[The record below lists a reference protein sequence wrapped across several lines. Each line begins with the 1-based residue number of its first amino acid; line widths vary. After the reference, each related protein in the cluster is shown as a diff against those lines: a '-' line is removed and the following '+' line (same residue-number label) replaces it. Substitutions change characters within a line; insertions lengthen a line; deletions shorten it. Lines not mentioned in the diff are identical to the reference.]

1 MSSLQNCL
9 RQIAATENYYR
20 FVDWAEEQE
29 FELEDF
35 LAYVATE
42 EEFLEAHLR
51 WLAVGA
57 PLRGAIVGT
66 LCVWK
71 ADRDAPPRR
80 WAIRLAA

>member
-1 MSSLQNCL
+1 MTSLQNCL

-20 FVDWAEEQE
+20 FIDWSQEQE
-29 FELEDF
+29 YELEDL
-35 LAYVATE
+35 LAWVATE
-42 EEFLEAHLR
+42 EESLEAQLR

-66 LCVWK
+66 LCVWMP
-71 ADRDAPPRR
+71 DRDASPRR

>member
-1 MSSLQNCL
+1 MTTLQHCL

-20 FVDWAEEQE
+20 FVDLTEEQE
-29 FELEDF
+29 YELEDL
-35 LAYVATE
+35 LASVADDE
-42 EEFLEAHLR
+42 ASLEAQLR
-51 WLAVGA
+51 WLAVSA
-57 PLRGAIVGT
+57 PACGAIVGT